1 MSKRKQDSS
10 AESLAEALSRVMVT
24 REELDH
30 QRDNFDWATQ
40 EGRGDRMPRFL
51 ERAIQDVPHASR
63 AVHRSGAPIRY
74 QGRSRFRRVSF
85 IMSLMGIGAGVAVS
99 VANPER
105 VGPLVEKAQLV
116 TRLATAN
123 FSFTTSAVAATPRLR
138 FGEALRN
145 YSEEAAAQ
153 AARANIVVS
162 NLTPGATLSAGA
174 QVSDTEWSLPQ
185 SDLENLVITFP
196 RSTPED
202 AMHATVEIPG
212 NSKASSGKFSVE
224 LRRADDGHEAAAA
237 DPVSGQ
243 ESVAQPEPEA
253 AAAAAVKTE
262 EADEPVR
269 KASNKARNSDAR
281 TAKRKPRP
289 SAALPVKSQS
299 ANAGA
304 AEQKSATATAKASAG
319 STSTMSP
326 GQQMAR
332 ATEANSESAPSIFG
346 LFSSFASNGLSPNA
360 LTLNSLGGPSAE

>member
-10 AESLAEALSRVMVT
+10 AESLAEALSRVMVN

-51 ERAIQDVPHASR
+51 ERAIQEVPHASR
-63 AVHRSGAPIRY
+63 ATHRSGAPVRY

-105 VGPLVEKAQLV
+105 VGPLVEKAQLI

-123 FSFTTSAVAATPRLR
+123 FSFTSSAVAATPRLR

-224 LRRADDGHEAAAA
+224 LRRADDGHEAAAVEPA
-237 DPVSGQ
+237 PQGEAQAVEPV
-243 ESVAQPEPEA
+243 EA
-253 AAAAAVKTE
+253 ASAPAPAKDAAE
-262 EADEPVR
+262 EPVR
-269 KASNKARNSDAR
+269 KASNKARSSDVK
-281 TAKRKPRP
+281 TAKRKLRP

-299 ANAGA
+299 ESVA
-304 AEQKSATATAKASAG
+304 ASDQKVATAPKATTGSA
-319 STSTMSP
+319 MSP

-332 ATEANSESAPSIFG
+332 AAENNGENSPSIFG

-360 LTLNSLGGPSAE
+360 LTLNSLGGPMAE